1 MSICDFGMDCKVS
14 AQELTIKIDENHPL
28 MLLASFLPWVEMF
41 ALILADLKMT
51 AKGQWFRGR
60 KLKGRIHLSAYIL
73 QQLYNYT
80 DRETEYAIRD
90 NAACQ
95 LFCGRA
101 FMDKW
106 HVPDHTKIESF
117 RSRLKPE
124 TQRQLANMI
133 AVNAAKVG
141 LADSRDLDI
150 DSTVQEANMT
160 YPTDAKM
167 LRKLGSII
175 VKVIDSLKRIAPR
188 KYAELSVDIKNIA
201 MKARNCFFQKK
212 YTPGDQRR
220 KNLQQLLTA
229 VKSPLKKAIAACD
242 VLTRQ
247 QSKKLNWSEQRS
259 KKQMVDHGEDYLKSV
274 EHYIK
279 TGCAVEGK
287 QLSFHLNEVECFSK
301 GKASKKYE
309 FGRAFQLGR
318 IGGNFMIVS
327 ECTSIRMDDKKS
339 FIPMIQEHKALF
351 GEDQIDSISTD
362 KGYYSHANVKKA
374 QAAQIQKIGIQ
385 EPSNIKNRVHQSSQS
400 EREELSNRRSGIE
413 PLIGHI
419 KQGGQLGRSRMKSD
433 ETIKSS
439 GYASVLGFNLR
450 QVIRTKSR
458 QKDETVAMVA

>member
-14 AQELTIKIDENHPL
+14 AQELTIQIDKNHPL

-41 ALILADLKMT
+41 TLILSDLKIT
-51 AKGQWFRGR
+51 AKGQWWRGR
-60 KLKGRIHLSAYIL
+60 KLKVRIHLGAYIL
-73 QQLYNYT
+73 QQLYNHT

-106 HVPDHTKIESF
+106 HAPDHTKIEDF
-117 RSRLKPE
+117 RSRLTSE
-124 TQRQLANMI
+124 TQRQLTNMI
-133 AVNAAKVG
+133 AVSASKSG
-141 LADSRDLDI
+141 LADPSEFDI

-175 VKVIDSLKRIAPR
+175 AKVMDSLKRIAPR
-188 KYAELSVDIKNIA
+188 KYAELSINIKSIA
-201 MKARNCFFQKK
+201 TKARACFFQKK
-212 YTPGDQRR
+212 YTPNEERT
-220 KNLQQLLTA
+220 KNLQKLLSA
-229 VKSPLKKAIAACD
+229 VKLPLKKAIAACNA
-242 VLTRQ
+242 LTPQ

-259 KKQMVDHGEDYLKSV
+259 KKQMVDQGEDYLQSV
-274 EHYIK
+274 EHYIN

-287 QLSFHLNEVECFSK
+287 RLSFHLNEVECFSK
-301 GKASKKYE
+301 GKAGKKYE

-327 ECTSIRMDDKKS
+327 ECTSVRMDDKKS
-339 FIPMIQEHKALF
+339 FAPMIQEHQALF
-351 GEDQIDSISTD
+351 GEHKIDSISTD
-362 KGYYSHANVKKA
+362 KGYYTHANVKKS

-385 EPSNIKNRVHQSSQS
+385 EPSNIKNKVHQISAI
-400 EREELSNRRSGIE
+400 EREELNNRRAGIE

-433 ETIKSS
+433 ETIKAS

-450 QVIRTKSR
+450 QVIRVKFK
-458 QKDETVAMVA
+458 QLDEAMAMVA